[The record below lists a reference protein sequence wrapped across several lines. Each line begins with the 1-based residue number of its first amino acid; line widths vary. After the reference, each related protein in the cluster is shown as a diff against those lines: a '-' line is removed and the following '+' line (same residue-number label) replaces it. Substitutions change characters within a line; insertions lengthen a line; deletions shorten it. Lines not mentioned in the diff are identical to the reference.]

1 MKRLQLTDIRGRLVL
16 RNTVLNLAGSL
27 LPVAVGVL
35 VIPLVIKGLGVGRFG
50 VLSLGWIILGYFS
63 LFDFGL
69 GRATTKFISEAIGR
83 EETIHI
89 SPLVWTSVSFQMC
102 LGVVGA
108 LVLTAMTPL
117 LVRHL
122 LNIPPNLQSE
132 SVMFFNAMSAA
143 IPAGICSV
151 CFRGVLEAAHRFD
164 LVNAVKVPLN
174 CAVFVMPLAGLHL
187 GYALPGVG
195 LLLVGT
201 QIIGALAYLFLC
213 FRVFPELKLAFSVQR
228 GLLKP
233 LLSYGGWVTGYN
245 LIIPVMMYLD
255 RLIIG
260 ILKPIG
266 MLTYYAVPYDMTSRV
281 QILPSS
287 LSTSLFP
294 AFSHL
299 GLDRKESLGELCTRS
314 LKYLMLV
321 MGPLTLILVLLARDI
336 LRIWLGPEFA
346 SQSTLIFQ
354 ILAIGFLMNALGW
367 PPTTSLLAVGR
378 PDLVTKCYGLLLLPY
393 AGLAWVLIHR
403 YGLVGGALAMTIRE
417 TFQAGMFF
425 LLYWRVMSLSFSSF
439 TQRALV
445 RGLLTSVSL
454 IAALSGI
461 ILLGWQSGF
470 SLTIAAVGLMAS
482 FLLVIWRYVL
492 DPADLAELRA
502 GLFNVLGREGNPK

>member
-1 MKRLQLTDIRGRLVL
+1 LVL
-16 RNTVLNLAGSL
+16 RNTVWNLAGGL

-35 VIPLVIKGLGVGRFG
+35 AIPQVIKGLGVGRFG

-83 EETIHI
+83 GETNHI
-89 SPLVWTSVSFQMC
+89 PALVWTSVSFQMC
-102 LGVVGA
+102 FGVVGA
-108 LVLTAMTPL
+108 LVLAAVTPL
-117 LVRHL
+117 LGRHL
-122 LNIPPNLQSE
+122 LNIPPNLQAE
-132 SVMFFNAMSAA
+132 SVMFFRAMSAA
-143 IPAGICSV
+143 IPIGICSV

-174 CAVFVMPLAGLHL
+174 CAVFVMPLAGLQL

-201 QIIGALAYLFLC
+201 QVIGALAYLFIC
-213 FRVFPELKLAFSVQR
+213 FGVFPELKLSYSVQR

-233 LLSYGGWVTGYN
+233 LLGYGGWVIGYN
-245 LIIPVMMYLD
+245 LIIPLTTYLD

-266 MLTYYAVPYDMTSRV
+266 MLTYYVVPYDTASRV

-287 LSTSLFP
+287 LCTSLFP

-299 GLDRKESLGELCTRS
+299 GMDRKESLGELCTRS

-336 LRIWLGPEFA
+336 LRIWLGVEFA
-346 SQSTLIFQ
+346 AQSALVFQ
-354 ILAIGFLMNALGW
+354 ILAIGFLMNALAW
-367 PPTTSLLAVGR
+367 PPTTALLAVGR
-378 PDLVTKCYGLLLLPY
+378 PDLVTKCYGLLLFLH
-393 AGLAWVLIHR
+393 AGLAWALIHK
-403 YGLVGGALAMTIRE
+403 YGLVGAALAVTVRE
-417 TFQAGMFF
+417 TLGAGLFF
-425 LLYWRVMSLSFSSF
+425 LLHWKVMSLSLSSF
-439 TQRALV
+439 TQSGLV
-445 RGLLTSVSL
+445 RGLVTSGSL
-454 IAALSGI
+454 IAILCGI
-461 ILLGWQSGF
+461 ILLGWQSRF
-470 SLTIAAVGLMAS
+470 SLVVVGLALIVL

-502 GLFNVLGREGNPK
+502 GLFQALGGEGDPK